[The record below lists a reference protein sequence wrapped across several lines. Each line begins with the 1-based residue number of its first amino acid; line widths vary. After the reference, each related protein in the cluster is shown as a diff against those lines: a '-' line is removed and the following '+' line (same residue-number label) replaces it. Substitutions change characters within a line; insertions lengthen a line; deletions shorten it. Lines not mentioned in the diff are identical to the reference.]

1 MRIILPTTLSRKP
14 IILII
19 LISFNKKAI
28 SFFCRRSLMPP
39 RRPRSPCAVPVTL
52 LSPLTPS
59 KKGANALYIGVLSP
73 LHP

>member
-1 MRIILPTTLSRKP
+1 MIAMKKGANAPPDAAETASSSAPSVAGGFPAGENSAPEAALPLR
-14 IILII
+14 
-19 LISFNKKAI
+19 
-28 SFFCRRSLMPP
+28 
-39 RRPRSPCAVPVTL
+39 VPVTL